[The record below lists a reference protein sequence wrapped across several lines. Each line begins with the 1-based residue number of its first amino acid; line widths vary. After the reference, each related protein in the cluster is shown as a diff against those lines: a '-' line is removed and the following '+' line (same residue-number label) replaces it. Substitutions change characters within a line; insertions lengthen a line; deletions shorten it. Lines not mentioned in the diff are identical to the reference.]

1 MIAAVNLPHP
11 LLSDMAI
18 APPGRDD
25 DNSESLTS
33 FELVIRAKAGDD
45 RARDQLIGRYQTR
58 LQRWAHGRLPL
69 SARGGHE
76 THDLVQDTLLQ
87 VLNNLHTFNPRHE
100 GAFQGFVRVILANRI
115 RDLARKWARRGVSD
129 PIEGDELPGRG
140 LSPLD
145 EAIGAETR
153 TRYEAA
159 LGRLR
164 PEDRELIIA
173 RIEMGLP
180 YKEMVVMFHKPSVS
194 AVTMAVSRAVVR
206 LAREMAHA

>member
-1 MIAAVNLPHP
+1 MSSSPTASSRFGAHVVP
-11 LLSDMAI
+11 
-18 APPGRDD
+18 
-25 DNSESLTS
+25 
-33 FELVIRAKAGDD
+33 
-45 RARDQLIGRYQTR
+45 ARHLG
-58 LQRWAHGRLPL
+58 
-69 SARGGHE
+69 
-76 THDLVQDTLLQ
+76 
-87 VLNNLHTFNPRHE
+87 
-100 GAFQGFVRVILANRI
+100 IL
-115 RDLARKWARRGVSD
+115 

-153 TRYEAA
+153 ARYEAA

-180 YKEMVVMFHKPSVS
+180 YKEMVEMFHKPSVS

-206 LAREMAHA
+206 LAQENAHA

>member
-1 MIAAVNLPHP
+1 M
-11 LLSDMAI
+11 
-18 APPGRDD
+18 
-25 DNSESLTS
+25 
-33 FELVIRAKAGDD
+33 
-45 RARDQLIGRYQTR
+45 
-58 LQRWAHGRLPL
+58 
-69 SARGGHE
+69 
-76 THDLVQDTLLQ
+76 QDTLLQ
-87 VLNNLHTFNPRHE
+87 VLNNLHKFNPRHE

-115 RDLARKWARRGVSD
+115 RDLARKWSRRGVSD
-129 PIEGDELPGRG
+129 PIEGDELPGHG

-153 TRYEAA
+153 ARYEAA

-180 YKEMVVMFHKPSVS
+180 YKEMVEMFHKPSVS

-206 LAREMAHA
+206 LAQEMAHA